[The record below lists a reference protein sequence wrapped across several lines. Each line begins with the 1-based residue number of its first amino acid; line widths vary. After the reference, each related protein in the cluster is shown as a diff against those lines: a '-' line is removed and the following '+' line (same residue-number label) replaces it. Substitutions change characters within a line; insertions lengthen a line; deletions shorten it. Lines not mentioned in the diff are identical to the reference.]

1 VRLVHLRSVDGVAVG
16 SATSMD
22 DSQEIYEIRIRGRLT
37 ETFLQAFE
45 GMSASVKPAETVL
58 HGPLADQRALHELL
72 DRIHALGLE
81 LVDVR
86 HLPHDTRTAGRDA
99 P

>member
-1 VRLVHLRSVDGVAVG
+1 
-16 SATSMD
+16 MD
-22 DSQEIYEIRIRGRLT
+22 AMYEIRVRGRLT

-45 GMSASVKPAETVL
+45 GMSASVKSVETVL
-58 HGPLADQRALHELL
+58 HGPLADQQALHELL

-86 HLPHDTRTAGRDA
+86 QLPDHASSTTTD
-99 P
+99 

>member
-1 VRLVHLRSVDGVAVG
+1 MLAHLDAVDGV
-16 SATSMD
+16 SITPDRSMD
-22 DSQEIYEIRIRGRLT
+22 PSDETYEIRIRGRLT

-45 GMSASVKPAETVL
+45 GMSASVKAPETVL

-86 HLPHDTRTAGRDA
+86 QLPRSAHTAGRDSA
-99 P
+99 

>member
-1 VRLVHLRSVDGVAVG
+1 
-16 SATSMD
+16 MD
-22 DSQEIYEIRIRGRLT
+22 AMYEIRVRGRLT

-45 GMSASVKPAETVL
+45 GMSASVKSVETVL
-58 HGPLADQRALHELL
+58 HGPLADQQALHELL

-86 HLPHDTRTAGRDA
+86 QLPDHANSTPRE
-99 P
+99 